1 MSSINQE
8 EVFLLAEKKL
18 SKFVNKYE
26 KSQDYDLNAL
36 VKFQNLMECIPGIK
50 ESNEYYQLIDE
61 TEDLIFYATQGKKP
75 TTNMEKITK
84 LVDLF
89 MMIKDECLTPEEKKS
104 SMKEKV
110 FLTVCAVAWT
120 MLMFAP

>member
-36 VKFQNLMECIPGIK
+36 VKFQNLMECIPGIQ

>member
-18 SKFVNKYE
+18 SKFVIKYE
-26 KSQDYDLNAL
+26 KSQEYDLNAL
-36 VKFQNLMECIPGIK
+36 IMFQNLMDCIPDIQ

-61 TEDLIFYATQGKKP
+61 TEDIIFYATQGKKP
-75 TTNMEKITK
+75 KANMEKMTK
-84 LVDLF
+84 VVDLF
-89 MMIKDECLTPEEKKS
+89 MLIKEECLTPQEKKS

-120 MLMFAP
+120 LLMFVP

>member
-1 MSSINQE
+1 MSHINQE

-26 KSQDYDLNAL
+26 KAQAYDLNAL
-36 VKFQNLMECIPGIK
+36 TKFRNIMECIPGIQD
-50 ESNEYYQLIDE
+50 SNEYYQLIDE
-61 TEDLIFYATQGKKP
+61 TEDLIFYATLGKKSA
-75 TTNMEKITK
+75 TNMEKIK
-84 LVDLF
+84 GIVDLF
-89 MMIKDECLTPEEKKS
+89 MIIKNECLTPEEKQS

>member
-1 MSSINQE
+1 MANINQE
-8 EVFLLAEKKL
+8 EIFLLAEKKL

-26 KSQDYDLNAL
+26 KAQIYDLNAL
-36 VKFQNLMECIPGIK
+36 QKFQNLIECIPAIQD
-50 ESNEYYQLIDE
+50 SNEYYQLMDE
-61 TEDLIFYATQGKKP
+61 TEDLIFYAIQRKNPSK
-75 TTNMEKITK
+75 NMEKITK
-84 LVDLF
+84 VVDLF
-89 MMIKDECLTPEEKKS
+89 MLIKNECLTPEEKES